1 MNFLPLGKRV
11 LIEREEELKTTASG
25 IIIPD
30 NASKEKPSEG
40 KVIAISKVVEGISE
54 GDRVVFAKYSG
65 SEITLDNKKYLVLEF
80 YHKKCKK
87 KEMNILKK

>member
-1 MNFLPLGKRV
+1 MHFLPLDKRV

-40 KVIAISKVVEGISE
+40 KVIAISKEVEGISE

-65 SEITLDNKKYLVLEF
+65 SEITLDNKKYLVL
-80 YHKKCKK
+80 
-87 KEMNILKK
+87 NTDDILGIIK

>member
-40 KVIAISKVVEGISE
+40 KVIAISKEVKGISE

-65 SEITLDNKKYLVLEF
+65 SEITLDNKKYLVL
-80 YHKKCKK
+80 
-87 KEMNILKK
+87 NTDDILGIIK

>member
-40 KVIAISKVVEGISE
+40 KVIAVSKEVEGISQ

-65 SEITLDNKKYLVLEF
+65 SEITLDNKKYLVL
-80 YHKKCKK
+80 
-87 KEMNILKK
+87 NTDDILGIIK

>member
-1 MNFLPLGKRV
+1 MDFRYFGGGFGCYLY
-11 LIEREEELKTTASG
+11 TASG

-40 KVIAISKVVEGISE
+40 KVIAISKEVEGISE

-65 SEITLDNKKYLVLEF
+65 SEITLDNKKYLVL
-80 YHKKCKK
+80 
-87 KEMNILKK
+87 NTDDILGIIK

>member
-40 KVIAISKVVEGISE
+40 KVIAISKEVERISE
-54 GDRVVFAKYSG
+54 DDRVVFAKYSG
-65 SEITLDNKKYLVLEF
+65 SEITLDNKKYLVL
-80 YHKKCKK
+80 
-87 KEMNILKK
+87 NTDDILGIIK

>member
-30 NASKEKPSEG
+30 NASKEKPREG
-40 KVIAISKVVEGISE
+40 KVIAVSKEVEGISE

-65 SEITLDNKKYLVLEF
+65 SEITLDNKKYLVL
-80 YHKKCKK
+80 
-87 KEMNILKK
+87 NTDDILGIIK

>member
-40 KVIAISKVVEGISE
+40 KVIAISKEVEGISQ
-54 GDRVVFAKYSG
+54 GDRVVFAK
-65 SEITLDNKKYLVLEF
+65 
-80 YHKKCKK
+80 
-87 KEMNILKK
+87 

>member
-40 KVIAISKVVEGISE
+40 KVIAISKEVEGISE
-54 GDRVVFAKYSG
+54 GDRVV
-65 SEITLDNKKYLVLEF
+65 KYLVL
-80 YHKKCKK
+80 
-87 KEMNILKK
+87 NTDDILGIIK

>member
-11 LIEREEELKTTASG
+11 LIEREEELKATASG

-40 KVIAISKVVEGISE
+40 KVIAVSKEVEGISE

-65 SEITLDNKKYLVLEF
+65 SEITLDNKKYLVL
-80 YHKKCKK
+80 
-87 KEMNILKK
+87 NTDDILGIIK

>member
-30 NASKEKPSEG
+30 NASKEKQKKN
-40 KVIAISKVVEGISE
+40 KVIAINKEVEGISE
-54 GDRVVFAKYSG
+54 GDRVVFEKYSG
-65 SEITLDNKKYLVLEF
+65 SEITLDNKKYLVL
-80 YHKKCKK
+80 
-87 KEMNILKK
+87 NTDDILGIIK

>member
-40 KVIAISKVVEGISE
+40 KVIAISKEVEGISQ

-65 SEITLDNKKYLVLEF
+65 SEITLDNKKYLVL
-80 YHKKCKK
+80 
-87 KEMNILKK
+87 NTDDILGIIK

>member
-40 KVIAISKVVEGISE
+40 KVVAISKEVEGISE

-65 SEITLDNKKYLVLEF
+65 SEITLDNKKYLVL
-80 YHKKCKK
+80 
-87 KEMNILKK
+87 NTDDILGIIK

>member
-11 LIEREEELKTTASG
+11 LIEREEELKATASG

-40 KVIAISKVVEGISE
+40 KVIAVSKKVEGISQ

-65 SEITLDNKKYLVLEF
+65 SEITLDNKKYLVL
-80 YHKKCKK
+80 
-87 KEMNILKK
+87 NTDDILGIIK

>member
-11 LIEREEELKTTASG
+11 LIETEEELKTTASG

-40 KVIAISKVVEGISE
+40 KVIAISKEVEGISE

-65 SEITLDNKKYLVLEF
+65 SEITLDNKKYLVL
-80 YHKKCKK
+80 
-87 KEMNILKK
+87 NTDDILGIIK